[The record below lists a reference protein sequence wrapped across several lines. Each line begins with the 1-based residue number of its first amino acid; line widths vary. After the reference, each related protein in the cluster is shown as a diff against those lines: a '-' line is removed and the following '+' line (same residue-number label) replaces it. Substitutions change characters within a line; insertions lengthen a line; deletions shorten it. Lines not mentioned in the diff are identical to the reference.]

1 MNYIWCIMILIS
13 LISSAISG
21 NLSET
26 VTAGLS
32 GASEGLTVVLS
43 FAGVMCLWTGL
54 LKCAE
59 KSGLCE
65 IFKKLFIPI
74 IKLIFP
80 KMDMN
85 SSEANYI
92 ILNVTADVL
101 GTGNGATPMGIKAMN
116 HLSESAGDKPS
127 EEMCI
132 FTVMNTAAFQLLP
145 TSIIALRTSAEST
158 NPLSVVVPIWICSG
172 IALVCGIV
180 CVKLMFKIFIKERN

>member
-13 LISSAISG
+13 LVSATING
-21 NLSET
+21 NISET

-32 GASEGLTVVLS
+32 GASEGLSVVLS

-59 KSGLCE
+59 KSGLCDL
-65 IFKKLFIPI
+65 FKKLFVPI
-74 IKLIFP
+74 IKIIFP

-85 SSEANYI
+85 SKAANYI
-92 ILNVTADVL
+92 VLNVTADVL
-101 GTGNGATPMGIKAMN
+101 GTGNGATPMGIKAMK

-145 TSIIALRTSAEST
+145 TSIIALRTSAGSS

-180 CVKLMFKIFIKERN
+180 CVKLMFRYVIKDR